1 MHNDFWSIFTAV
13 ALLLEMI
20 PGLVIITLALETEKK

>member
-13 ALLLEMI
+13 ALLGEII
-20 PGLVIITLALETEKK
+20 PALVILTLALETQKQ